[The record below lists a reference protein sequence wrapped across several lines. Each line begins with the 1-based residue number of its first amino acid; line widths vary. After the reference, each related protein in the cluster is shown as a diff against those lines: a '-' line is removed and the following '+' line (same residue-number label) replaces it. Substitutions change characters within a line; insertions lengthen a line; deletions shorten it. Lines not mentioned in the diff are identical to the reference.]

1 MNSIKNGMMLNKKRK
16 KKKKKKEVLEIWLR
30 YTLVLKL

>member
-1 MNSIKNGMMLNKKRK
+1 MNSIKNGMMLSKKE
-16 KKKKKKEVLEIWLR
+16 KKKKKKEVLEIWFR